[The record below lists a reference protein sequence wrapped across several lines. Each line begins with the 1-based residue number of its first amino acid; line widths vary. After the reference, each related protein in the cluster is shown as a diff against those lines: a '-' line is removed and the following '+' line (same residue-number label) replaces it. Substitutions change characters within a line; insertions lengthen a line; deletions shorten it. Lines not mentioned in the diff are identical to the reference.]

1 MNYPLISEYIES
13 IKQSEDNF
21 NVLSTLRPVYDEAG
35 EIVMSSGNFAVVF
48 KMKDES
54 SGKLYAVKC
63 FLKEQEGRDIA
74 YQQITDELEYAS
86 SNYLCS
92 IKYFQKELFVDSTV
106 SSDTEFPVLL
116 MDWVEG
122 VTLDKY
128 VHQHISDKYA
138 LQFITYQFCKM
149 AAWLMSRP
157 FAHGDLKPDNILVSE
172 DGALVLVDYD
182 GMYVPAMQGQKARE
196 LGSPDYRHPLR
207 TEDCFNEHIDDF
219 PLVLIGMS
227 LKAIALDTSLLQ
239 NNARSD
245 SLLFSESDFQ
255 DIGKC
260 LMMKSLC
267 ALLNDA
273 EFSKLYALFILAHSQ
288 QELSAVSFRLFLL
301 NKVEKPIEEVLSTE
315 ATEEDFKYAIED
327 KYGVKYS
334 RDGKKL
340 LKASFSFRDKEY
352 VVYVVREGTEVICDG
367 ALQSTGIRS
376 VKLPSTIISI
386 GSLAFAN
393 NHFLDSCNIP
403 ASVKYIAHNN
413 PWRGCFHIMNMDIQ
427 SKNFI
432 IKDGILYSSD
442 FRIVYGAIYWKSVFN
457 IDNRSKKICANAF
470 WSDVFNN
477 NKLKSIGLS
486 NIEYIG
492 TEAFRWCESLQDI
505 TIPNSVT
512 KIGNGAFCLCKSL
525 QSITIPNS
533 VTSIGDGAFSG
544 CNICF
549 FICNSTYFQNDDVCL
564 FNKDKTAII
573 SRIKDCV
580 NYIIPNS
587 VTSIGDGA
595 FGSCKSLQNITIP
608 NSVTKIGDKA
618 FSSCD
623 SLQSVTIPN
632 SVTSIGDEAFRWC
645 NFLQSVTIPNSVTKI
660 GDRAFERCDYLQSV
674 TIPNSVKSI
683 GNRAFCLC
691 KSLQSVTI
699 PNSVTSIGNEAFSSC
714 KSLQSITIP
723 NSVTS
728 IGNHAFSGC
737 NICYFICNSTYFQ
750 NDDVCLFNKDKT
762 AIVSRIKDCVNYI
775 IPNSVTSIGDEAF
788 SGCDSLQ
795 SVTIPNS
802 VTSIGNRAFGGCDSL
817 QSITIPNS
825 VTKIGNGTFYSCDSL
840 QSVTIPNSVTS
851 IGDEAFY
858 SCDSLQSVTI
868 PNSVTSIGDEAFYS
882 CKSLQSVTIPNSV
895 TKIGD
900 YAFSSCESLQSITI
914 SNSVTS
920 IGNRAFD
927 GCKSLQNITIP
938 NSVTS
943 IGDCVFKR
951 CESLQSIT
959 IPNSVTK
966 IGDGAFS
973 CCESLQSVTIPNSVT
988 SIGDCAFRSCKSL
1001 QSITIPNS
1009 VTKIGDGA
1017 FRWCRHLDKPS
1028 RLRLKELNYTQY

>member
-13 IKQSEDNF
+13 IKNSEDNF

-74 YQQITDELEYAS
+74 YQQITDELEYVS

-138 LQFITYQFCKM
+138 LQLITYQFCRM
-149 AAWLMSRP
+149 AAWLMSQT
-157 FAHGDLKPDNILVSE
+157 FAHGDLKPDNILVTE

-219 PLVLIGMS
+219 PLALIGMS

-245 SLLFSESDFQ
+245 SLLLSESDFHN
-255 DIGKC
+255 IGEC

-315 ATEEDFKYAIED
+315 ATKEDRKYAIIDE
-327 KYGVKYS
+327 YGVKYS

-340 LKASFSFRDKEY
+340 LKAYFSSWEEE
-352 VVYVVREGTEVICDG
+352 YVVREGTEVICDG
-367 ALQSTGIRS
+367 AFSCCFSLQS
-376 VKLPSTIISI
+376 V
-386 GSLAFAN
+386 
-393 NHFLDSCNIP
+393 
-403 ASVKYIAHNN
+403 
-413 PWRGCFHIMNMDIQ
+413 
-427 SKNFI
+427 
-432 IKDGILYSSD
+432 
-442 FRIVYGAIYWKSVFN
+442 
-457 IDNRSKKICANAF
+457 
-470 WSDVFNN
+470 
-477 NKLKSIGLS
+477 
-486 NIEYIG
+486 
-492 TEAFRWCESLQDI
+492 

-512 KIGNGAFCLCKSL
+512 KIGDSAFWSCKSLQSVTIPNSVTSIGDEAFSNCESL

-533 VTSIGDGAFSG
+533 VRNIGNNAFLG

-564 FNKDKTAII
+564 FNKDKTAIV
-573 SRIKDCV
+573 STIKDCV

-587 VTSIGDGA
+587 VTGIGDA
-595 FGSCKSLQNITIP
+595 
-608 NSVTKIGDKA
+608 
-618 FSSCD
+618 
-623 SLQSVTIPN
+623 
-632 SVTSIGDEAFRWC
+632 
-645 NFLQSVTIPNSVTKI
+645 
-660 GDRAFERCDYLQSV
+660 
-674 TIPNSVKSI
+674 
-683 GNRAFCLC
+683 
-691 KSLQSVTI
+691 
-699 PNSVTSIGNEAFSSC
+699 AFSSC

-723 NSVTS
+723 NSVT
-728 IGNHAFSGC
+728 
-737 NICYFICNSTYFQ
+737 
-750 NDDVCLFNKDKT
+750 K
-762 AIVSRIKDCVNYI
+762 
-775 IPNSVTSIGDEAF
+775 IGDA
-788 SGCDSLQ
+788 
-795 SVTIPNS
+795 
-802 VTSIGNRAFGGCDSL
+802 AFG
-817 QSITIPNS
+817 
-825 VTKIGNGTFYSCDSL
+825 SCKSL

-851 IGDEAFY
+851 IGDYAFY
-858 SCDSLQSVTI
+858 RC
-868 PNSVTSIGDEAFYS
+868 Y
-882 CKSLQSVTIPNSV
+882 SLQSVTIPNSV

-900 YAFSSCESLQSITI
+900 YAFEQCY
-914 SNSVTS
+914 
-920 IGNRAFD
+920 
-927 GCKSLQNITIP
+927 
-938 NSVTS
+938 
-943 IGDCVFKR
+943 
-951 CESLQSIT
+951 
-959 IPNSVTK
+959 
-966 IGDGAFS
+966 
-973 CCESLQSVTIPNSVT
+973 SLQSVTIPNSVT
-988 SIGDCAFRSCKSL
+988 SIGDYAFEQCYSLQSVTIPNSITSIGDGVFNVCKSL

-1009 VTKIGDGA
+1009 VTKIGGGA
-1017 FRWCRHLDKPS
+1017 FRRCESLQSVTIPNSVTKIGNRAFWECTQLDEPS
-1028 RLRLKELNYTQY
+1028 RLRLKELNYTEN

>member
-1 MNYPLISEYIES
+1 MNYPLISEYLES
-13 IKQSEDNF
+13 IKHSEDKF

-74 YQQITDELEYAS
+74 YQQITDELEYVS

-138 LQFITYQFCKM
+138 LQLITYQFCRM
-149 AAWLMSRP
+149 AAWLMSQT
-157 FAHGDLKPDNILVSE
+157 FAHGDLKPDNILVTE

-207 TEDCFNEHIDDF
+207 TEECFNEHIDDF
-219 PLVLIGMS
+219 PLALIGMS

-245 SLLFSESDFQ
+245 SLLLSESDFHN
-255 DIGKC
+255 IGEC

-273 EFSKLYALFILAHSQ
+273 EFSKLYALFTLAHSQ

-301 NKVEKPIEEVLSTE
+301 NKVEKPIEEVLSTK
-315 ATEEDFKYAIED
+315 ATEEDLKDAIKDE
-327 KYGVKYS
+327 YGVKYS

-340 LKASFSFRDKEY
+340 LKAYFSSWEEE
-352 VVYVVREGTEVICDG
+352 YVVREGTEVICDG
-367 ALQSTGIRS
+367 AFQSTGIRS

-393 NHFLDSCNIP
+393 ESLVSCNIP

-470 WSDVFNN
+470 C
-477 NKLKSIGLS
+477 G
-486 NIEYIG
+486 
-492 TEAFRWCESLQDI
+492 CESLQSV

-512 KIGNGAFCLCKSL
+512 NIGDGAFRWCNSL

-533 VTSIGDGAFSG
+533 VTSIGDYAFWLCKSLK
-544 CNICF
+544 
-549 FICNSTYFQNDDVCL
+549 SVT
-564 FNKDKTAII
+564 
-573 SRIKDCV
+573 
-580 NYIIPNS
+580 IPNS

-595 FGSCKSLQNITIP
+595 FILCESLQSVTIS
-608 NSVTKIGDKA
+608 NSVTSIGNKA
-618 FSSCD
+618 FFLCE

-632 SVTSIGDEAFRWC
+632 SVTSIEDEAFGGC
-645 NFLQSVTIPNSVTKI
+645 ES
-660 GDRAFERCDYLQSV
+660 LQSV

-691 KSLQSVTI
+691 R
-699 PNSVTSIGNEAFSSC
+699 
-714 KSLQSITIP
+714 SLQSITIP
-723 NSVTS
+723 NSVRN
-728 IGNHAFSGC
+728 IGNNAFLGC
-737 NICYFICNSTYFQ
+737 NICFFICNSTYFQ

-775 IPNSVTSIGDEAF
+775 IPNSVT
-788 SGCDSLQ
+788 
-795 SVTIPNS
+795 
-802 VTSIGNRAFGGCDSL
+802 
-817 QSITIPNS
+817 
-825 VTKIGNGTFYSCDSL
+825 
-840 QSVTIPNSVTS
+840 
-851 IGDEAFY
+851 
-858 SCDSLQSVTI
+858 
-868 PNSVTSIGDEAFYS
+868 
-882 CKSLQSVTIPNSV
+882 
-895 TKIGD
+895 KIGD
-900 YAFSSCESLQSITI
+900 RTFS
-914 SNSVTS
+914 
-920 IGNRAFD
+920 
-927 GCKSLQNITIP
+927 
-938 NSVTS
+938 
-943 IGDCVFKR
+943 
-951 CESLQSIT
+951 
-959 IPNSVTK
+959 
-966 IGDGAFS
+966 
-973 CCESLQSVTIPNSVT
+973 
-988 SIGDCAFRSCKSL
+988 SCKSL

-1009 VTKIGDGA
+1009 VTSIGDEAFIGCESLQSVTISNSVTSIGDGA
-1017 FRWCRHLDKPS
+1017 FWNCTHLDEPS
-1028 RLRLKELNYTQY
+1028 QLRLKELNYEPTSKSTF

>member
-1 MNYPLISEYIES
+1 MNYPLISEYLEA
-13 IKQSEDNF
+13 IKHSEDNF
-21 NVLSTLRPVYDEAG
+21 NVLITLRPVYDEAG

-63 FLKEQEGRDIA
+63 FLREQEGRDIA
-74 YQQITDELEYAS
+74 YQQITDELEYVS

-106 SSDTEFPVLL
+106 SSDTEFPVLV
-116 MDWVEG
+116 MDWAEG

-138 LQFITYQFCKM
+138 LQLITYQFCKM
-149 AAWLMSRP
+149 AAWLMSQP
-157 FAHGDLKPDNILVSE
+157 FAHGDLKPDNILVTE

-219 PLVLIGMS
+219 PLALIGMS

-255 DIGKC
+255 NIGEC

-273 EFSKLYALFILAHSQ
+273 EFSKLYALFLLAHSQ

-301 NKVEKPIEEVLSTE
+301 NKVEKPLIEIFCTE

-327 KYGVKYS
+327 EYGVKYS

-340 LKASFSFRDKEY
+340 LKAPSSLFMNSLRWKE
-352 VVYVVREGTEVICDG
+352 YVVREGTEVICDG
-367 ALQSTGIRS
+367 ALQSIGIRS

-386 GSLAFAN
+386 GSVAFADN
-393 NHFLDSCNIP
+393 YDLVSCNIP

-470 WSDVFNN
+470 WSNFKNE

-492 TEAFRWCESLQDI
+492 TNAFSGCEFLQSITIPNSVMSIGDFAFCSCRSLQSITIPNSVTKIGNRAFSGCGSLQSITIPNSVTKIGDGAFYWCYSLQSVTIPNSVTTIGDEAFSRCGSLQSITIPNSVTNIGDGAFSDCESLKSITIPNSVTSIGDHAFNSCYSLQSV

-533 VTSIGDGAFSG
+533 VTSIGIGDVAFYG
-544 CNICF
+544 CESLQSI
-549 FICNSTYFQNDDVCL
+549 T
-564 FNKDKTAII
+564 
-573 SRIKDCV
+573 
-580 NYIIPNS
+580 IPNS
-587 VTSIGDGA
+587 VTSIGNRA
-595 FGSCKSLQNITIP
+595 FYLCKSLQSI
-608 NSVTKIGDKA
+608 
-618 FSSCD
+618 
-623 SLQSVTIPN
+623 TIPN
-632 SVTSIGDEAFRWC
+632 SVTSIGDKAFYLC
-645 NFLQSVTIPNSVTKI
+645 KSLQSITIPNSVTSI
-660 GDRAFERCDYLQSV
+660 GDRAFY
-674 TIPNSVKSI
+674 
-683 GNRAFCLC
+683 LC

-699 PNSVTSIGNEAFSSC
+699 PNSVTSIGDGAFSDC
-714 KSLQSITIP
+714 GSLKNVTIP

-728 IGNHAFSGC
+728 IEDHTFSLCYSLQSVTIPNSVTKIGDGAFSACFSLQSVTIPNSVTKIGDGAFSAC
-737 NICYFICNSTYFQ
+737 NICFFICKSTYFQ

-775 IPNSVTSIGDEAF
+775 IPNSVTSIGDHAF
-788 SGCDSLQ
+788 GGCKSLQ

-802 VTSIGNRAFGGCDSL
+802 VTN
-817 QSITIPNS
+817 
-825 VTKIGNGTFYSCDSL
+825 
-840 QSVTIPNSVTS
+840 
-851 IGDEAFY
+851 IGDGAF
-858 SCDSLQSVTI
+858 S
-868 PNSVTSIGDEAFYS
+868 G

-900 YAFSSCESLQSITI
+900 EAFSW
-914 SNSVTS
+914 
-920 IGNRAFD
+920 
-927 GCKSLQNITIP
+927 
-938 NSVTS
+938 
-943 IGDCVFKR
+943 
-951 CESLQSIT
+951 
-959 IPNSVTK
+959 
-966 IGDGAFS
+966 
-973 CCESLQSVTIPNSVT
+973 CESLQSVTIPNSVT
-988 SIGDCAFRSCKSL
+988 SIGDYAFSYC
-1001 QSITIPNS
+1001 T
-1009 VTKIGDGA
+1009 
-1017 FRWCRHLDKPS
+1017 HLDEPS
-1028 RLRLKELNYTQY
+1028 RLRLKELNYTQF

>member
-13 IKQSEDNF
+13 IKNSEDNF

-74 YQQITDELEYAS
+74 YQQITDELEYVS

-138 LQFITYQFCKM
+138 LQLITYQFCRM
-149 AAWLMSRP
+149 AAWLMSQT
-157 FAHGDLKPDNILVSE
+157 FAHGDLKPDNILVTE

-207 TEDCFNEHIDDF
+207 TEECFNEHIDDF
-219 PLVLIGMS
+219 PLALIGMS

-239 NNARSD
+239 NNAKSD

-255 DIGKC
+255 NIGEC

-315 ATEEDFKYAIED
+315 ATKEDRKYAIIDE
-327 KYGVKYS
+327 YGVKYS

-340 LKASFSFRDKEY
+340 LKAYFSSWEEE
-352 VVYVVREGTEVICDG
+352 YVVREGTEVICDG
-367 ALQSTGIRS
+367 AFSCCFSLQS
-376 VKLPSTIISI
+376 V
-386 GSLAFAN
+386 
-393 NHFLDSCNIP
+393 
-403 ASVKYIAHNN
+403 
-413 PWRGCFHIMNMDIQ
+413 
-427 SKNFI
+427 
-432 IKDGILYSSD
+432 
-442 FRIVYGAIYWKSVFN
+442 
-457 IDNRSKKICANAF
+457 
-470 WSDVFNN
+470 
-477 NKLKSIGLS
+477 
-486 NIEYIG
+486 
-492 TEAFRWCESLQDI
+492 

-512 KIGNGAFCLCKSL
+512 KIGDSAFWSCKSLQSVTIPNSVTSIGDEAFSNCESL

-533 VTSIGDGAFSG
+533 VRNIGNNAFLG

-564 FNKDKTAII
+564 FNKDKTAIV
-573 SRIKDCV
+573 STIKDCV

-587 VTSIGDGA
+587 VTGIGDA
-595 FGSCKSLQNITIP
+595 
-608 NSVTKIGDKA
+608 
-618 FSSCD
+618 
-623 SLQSVTIPN
+623 
-632 SVTSIGDEAFRWC
+632 
-645 NFLQSVTIPNSVTKI
+645 
-660 GDRAFERCDYLQSV
+660 
-674 TIPNSVKSI
+674 
-683 GNRAFCLC
+683 
-691 KSLQSVTI
+691 
-699 PNSVTSIGNEAFSSC
+699 AFSSC

-723 NSVTS
+723 NSVT
-728 IGNHAFSGC
+728 
-737 NICYFICNSTYFQ
+737 
-750 NDDVCLFNKDKT
+750 K
-762 AIVSRIKDCVNYI
+762 
-775 IPNSVTSIGDEAF
+775 IGDA
-788 SGCDSLQ
+788 
-795 SVTIPNS
+795 
-802 VTSIGNRAFGGCDSL
+802 AFG
-817 QSITIPNS
+817 
-825 VTKIGNGTFYSCDSL
+825 SCKSL

-851 IGDEAFY
+851 IGDYAFY
-858 SCDSLQSVTI
+858 RC
-868 PNSVTSIGDEAFYS
+868 Y
-882 CKSLQSVTIPNSV
+882 SLQSVTIPNSV

-900 YAFSSCESLQSITI
+900 YAFEQCY
-914 SNSVTS
+914 
-920 IGNRAFD
+920 
-927 GCKSLQNITIP
+927 
-938 NSVTS
+938 
-943 IGDCVFKR
+943 
-951 CESLQSIT
+951 
-959 IPNSVTK
+959 
-966 IGDGAFS
+966 
-973 CCESLQSVTIPNSVT
+973 SLQSVTIPNSVT
-988 SIGDCAFRSCKSL
+988 SIGDYAFEQCYSLQSVTIPNSITSIGDGVFNVCKSL

-1009 VTKIGDGA
+1009 VTKIGGGA
-1017 FRWCRHLDKPS
+1017 FRRCESLQSVTIPNSVTKIGNRAFWECTQLDEPS
-1028 RLRLKELNYTQY
+1028 RLRLKELNYTEN

>member
-1 MNYPLISEYIES
+1 MNYPLISEYLES

-63 FLKEQEGRDIA
+63 FLREQEGRDIA
-74 YQQITDELEYAS
+74 YQQITDELEYVS

-138 LQFITYQFCKM
+138 LQLITYQFCKM
-149 AAWLMSRP
+149 AAWLMSQP
-157 FAHGDLKPDNILVSE
+157 FAHGDLKPDNILVTE
-172 DGALVLVDYD
+172 DEALVLVDYD

-219 PLVLIGMS
+219 PLALIGMS

-239 NNARSD
+239 NNAKSD

-255 DIGKC
+255 DIGEC

-327 KYGVKYS
+327 GYGVKYS

-340 LKASFSFRDKEY
+340 LNASSLLRVK
-352 VVYVVREGTEVICDG
+352 YVVREGTEVICDG
-367 ALQSTGIRS
+367 AFSGCHSLQSVTIQNS
-376 VKLPSTIISI
+376 VTKI
-386 GSLAFAN
+386 GDYAFG
-393 NHFLDSCNIP
+393 S
-403 ASVKYIAHNN
+403 
-413 PWRGCFHIMNMDIQ
+413 
-427 SKNFI
+427 
-432 IKDGILYSSD
+432 
-442 FRIVYGAIYWKSVFN
+442 
-457 IDNRSKKICANAF
+457 
-470 WSDVFNN
+470 
-477 NKLKSIGLS
+477 
-486 NIEYIG
+486 
-492 TEAFRWCESLQDI
+492 CESLQSI

-512 KIGNGAFCLCKSL
+512 KIGNGAF
-525 QSITIPNS
+525 
-533 VTSIGDGAFSG
+533 
-544 CNICF
+544 
-549 FICNSTYFQNDDVCL
+549 
-564 FNKDKTAII
+564 
-573 SRIKDCV
+573 
-580 NYIIPNS
+580 
-587 VTSIGDGA
+587 
-595 FGSCKSLQNITIP
+595 
-608 NSVTKIGDKA
+608 
-618 FSSCD
+618 SSCE
-623 SLQSVTIPN
+623 SLKSVTIPN

-645 NFLQSVTIPNSVTKI
+645 KSLQSVTIPNSVTKI
-660 GDRAFERCDYLQSV
+660 GD
-674 TIPNSVKSI
+674 
-683 GNRAFCLC
+683 GAFCLC
-691 KSLQSVTI
+691 ISLQSVTI
-699 PNSVTSIGNEAFSSC
+699 PNSVTKIGDDAFFLC

-728 IGNHAFSGC
+728 IGAEAFSGC
-737 NICYFICNSTYFQ
+737 KSLQSVTIPNFVTKIGDEAFSGCESLQSVTIPNSVRNIGNNAFRGCNICFFICNSKYFQ
-750 NDDVCLFNKDKT
+750 NDDACLFNKDKT

-788 SGCDSLQ
+788 EHCKSLQ

-802 VTSIGNRAFGGCDSL
+802 VTSIGDGAFYSCDSL

-825 VTKIGNGTFYSCDSL
+825 VTSIGDKAFEHCKSL

-851 IGDEAFY
+851 IGDEAFGW
-858 SCDSLQSVTI
+858 C
-868 PNSVTSIGDEAFYS
+868 E
-882 CKSLQSVTIPNSV
+882 SLQSVTIPNSV

-900 YAFSSCESLQSITI
+900 
-914 SNSVTS
+914 
-920 IGNRAFD
+920 
-927 GCKSLQNITIP
+927 
-938 NSVTS
+938 
-943 IGDCVFKR
+943 
-951 CESLQSIT
+951 
-959 IPNSVTK
+959 
-966 IGDGAFS
+966 GAFY
-973 CCESLQSVTIPNSVT
+973 
-988 SIGDCAFRSCKSL
+988 SCKSL

-1017 FRWCRHLDKPS
+1017 FSLCTHLDGPS
-1028 RLRLKELNYTQY
+1028 RLRLKELNYTQNHYFPKEIRW